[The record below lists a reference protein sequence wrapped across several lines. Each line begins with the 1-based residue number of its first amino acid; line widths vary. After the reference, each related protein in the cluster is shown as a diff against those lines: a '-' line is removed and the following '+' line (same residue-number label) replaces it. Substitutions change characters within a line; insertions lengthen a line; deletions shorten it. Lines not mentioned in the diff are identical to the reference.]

1 MNPGMR
7 FLEFY
12 WMGVCIIQLWVSTL
26 WVHTLH
32 MCTVSQN
39 LILFANGFPGSRV
52 WVWSRGPQWVCK
64 EYFCKFCLSIGR
76 MRSQQA
82 DNSDNTD
89 WNPTLC
95 PPHAPTGRTPSPC
108 VSWVA
113 GRMPGK
119 GEGLFLS
126 QASTSGE
133 LASSVAAW
141 KALSKCPQDNLG
153 VILRGMAPK
162 GSTWRVFHYLSLPR
176 LGVSFALGRQKKT
189 NPSSLSPDP
198 GLVPRSGVWC
208 WCHVP
213 GQGAGEFYLG
223 SPPPAALA
231 SPEAHAGP
239 RRHLLSQL
247 VHEASL

>member
-95 PPHAPTGRTPSPC
+95 PPHAPTGRTPSPLSRGSRVAC
-108 VSWVA
+108 LGKGRACFSAKLQHLVSWLPALLLERPSANVLRTTW
-113 GRMPGK
+113 G
-119 GEGLFLS
+119 S
-126 QASTSGE
+126 
-133 LASSVAAW
+133 SSVEW
-141 KALSKCPQDNLG
+141 HPKVLHEGFFTIFLCPGWGCPL
-153 VILRGMAPK
+153 
-162 GSTWRVFHYLSLPR
+162 
-176 LGVSFALGRQKKT
+176 
-189 NPSSLSPDP
+189 
-198 GLVPRSGVWC
+198 C
-208 WCHVP
+208 
-213 GQGAGEFYLG
+213 
-223 SPPPAALA
+223 
-231 SPEAHAGP
+231 
-239 RRHLLSQL
+239 
-247 VHEASL
+247 

>member
-1 MNPGMR
+1 MNPGTR
-7 FLEFY
+7 FLEFH
-12 WMGVCIIQLWVSTL
+12 WMGVCIIQLWVFTL

-39 LILFANGFPGSRV
+39 LILFANGFPGSQV

-82 DNSDNTD
+82 DNSD

-95 PPHAPTGRTPSPC
+95 PPHAPAGRTLSPC

-119 GEGLFLS
+119 GEGWFLS
-126 QASTSGE
+126 QTSTSGE
-133 LASSVAAW
+133 LACSVAAW
-141 KALSKCPQDNLG
+141 KALSKCPSG
-153 VILRGMAPK
+153 TTWGSSSTEWHPK
-162 GSTWRVFHYLSLPR
+162 VLHEGFFHYLSLPR
-176 LGVSFALGRQKKT
+176 VEVSFPLGRRKA
-189 NPSSLSPDP
+189 NPSSLSPGP
-198 GLVPRSGVWC
+198 GGTQVGVWW

-213 GQGAGEFYLG
+213 G
-223 SPPPAALA
+223 
-231 SPEAHAGP
+231 
-239 RRHLLSQL
+239 
-247 VHEASL
+247 